1 MRMTCF
7 GSSGNAASGD
17 AQIPSGHLSDH
28 EVHDPVTRTDRK
40 VQLLIEC
47 SDKVINHLLD
57 EISANIA
64 AGLPERGF
72 TLTVKLLEPGQR
84 PTGKKRKR

>member
-1 MRMTCF
+1 M
-7 GSSGNAASGD
+7 
-17 AQIPSGHLSDH
+17 PKYLSDH
-28 EVHDPVTRTDRK
+28 EVYDPRTRTERQ

-47 SDKVINHLLD
+47 SDKVIKHLPD
-57 EISANIA
+57 EVLANIA

-72 TLTVKLLEPGQR
+72 TLTVKVLEADQS